1 MATNFYGGVIEL
13 TGSDAFKQ
21 KAMQLIVE
29 YDIKVRMKLPAQR
42 AALEKIRKE
51 KEMAHDAIVTHRPTP
66 ELNRQSPEETTMAQ
80 PAPPVSPKAEAEQ
93 TAGSTA
99 ETPHPEA
106 PVTAKA
112 EAPGPT
118 DRNNPPPRRLRQK
131 KPLSVHSRSN
141 PTHRR
146 KSRPAS
152 SAPVKV

>member
-1 MATNFYGGVIEL
+1 
-13 TGSDAFKQ
+13 
-21 KAMQLIVE
+21 
-29 YDIKVRMKLPAQR
+29 
-42 AALEKIRKE
+42 
-51 KEMAHDAIVTHRPTP
+51 MAHDAIVTHRPTP